1 MSDSFPIAVMDK
13 GSKEVEE
20 ARGLRV
26 SSIVNSHKPVVGL
39 GADDESHDAKKNHHD
54 IIVAEIKNMDQDG
67 NGRIEGDEL
76 YRGIAAACDRA
87 VKAERKASNFKMLAI
102 GLATFALLLAGA
114 NFATSFLAYKLGK
127 DTKLENG
134 SLTNMDGD
142 AVSVN
147 QNMVSIP
154 LAAIAWMDAEVIQK
168 IETVAFNVQNSNDET
183 ESMFLKVASVRVVEK
198 TSFIITTI
206 TNDKIVWSVDEDAV
220 LTTADGETFENENFS
235 CASCSSVSVVETDA
249 LKDRMEEFESS
260 YGVQPTN
267 GRALFMCPPGRSR
280 KNLKRD
286 IRYLDPVARDE
297 IGKMLLDI
305 PLAQWNYKN
314 DPAST
319 PQRLGFMIDDIE
331 PSFAVED
338 KVGDSVNLY
347 GFISMATAAIQ
358 MQQDQ
363 IEKLQKQIDARV
375 FKDVV

>member
-1 MSDSFPIAVMDK
+1 MST
-13 GSKEVEE
+13 
-20 ARGLRV
+20 
-26 SSIVNSHKPVVGL
+26 IVNSHKPVV
-39 GADDESHDAKKNHHD
+39 DDESHESKNNYHD
-54 IIVAEIKNMDQDG
+54 IIAAEITKMDQDG

-134 SLTNMDGD
+134 SLTNMNGD

-154 LAAIAWMDAEVIQK
+154 LAAIPWMDTEVIQK

-183 ESMFLKVASVRVVEK
+183 ETMYFKVANVRVVEK
-198 TSFIITTI
+198 TSFMITTI
-206 TNDKIVWSVDEDAV
+206 TSDKIAWSVDNGDIV
-220 LTTADGETFENENFS
+220 LTTADGETFNNENVL
-235 CASCSSVSVVETDA
+235 CASCSSVSVVETDV

-267 GRALFMCPPGRSR
+267 GRALWWICRSR

-286 IRYLDPVARDE
+286 IRYLDTVARDE

-305 PLAQWNYKN
+305 PLAKWNYKT

-319 PQRLGFMIDDIE
+319 QERLGFMIDDIE

-375 FKDVV
+375 LKDVL

>member
-1 MSDSFPIAVMDK
+1 MSTV
-13 GSKEVEE
+13 
-20 ARGLRV
+20 
-26 SSIVNSHKPVVGL
+26 VNSHKPVVG
-39 GADDESHDAKKNHHD
+39 ADDESHESKKNYHD
-54 IIVAEIKNMDQDG
+54 IIVAEITKMDQDG

-87 VKAERKASNFKMLAI
+87 VKAERKANNFKMLAI
-102 GLATFALLLAGA
+102 GLATFALLLAGT
-114 NFATSFLAYKLGK
+114 NFATSFLALKLGK

-134 SLTNMDGD
+134 SLTNMNGD

-154 LAAIAWMDAEVIQK
+154 LAAIPWMDTEVIQK
-168 IETVAFNVQNSNDET
+168 IETVEFNVQNSNDET
-183 ESMFLKVASVRVVEK
+183 ERMYFKVANVRVVEK
-198 TSFIITTI
+198 TSFKITTI
-206 TNDKIVWSVDEDAV
+206 TSDKIVWSVDNGDIV
-220 LTTADGETFENENFS
+220 LTTADGETFNNENVL
-235 CASCSSVSVVETDA
+235 CASCSSVSVVETDV
-249 LKDRMEEFESS
+249 LKDHMEEFESS

-267 GRALFMCPPGRSR
+267 GRRLFWGVWCGPQRSR

-286 IRYLDPVARDE
+286 IRYLDTVARDE

-305 PLAQWNYKN
+305 PLAKWNYKT

-319 PQRLGFMIDDIE
+319 QERLGFMIDDIE

-375 FKDVV
+375 LKDVL